1 MVATPMSHIQ
11 GPRKPRGPRADPH
24 GTHMLYASDDIA
36 VSALTAG
43 SVRVDVSI
51 NADPADVDKWRA
63 IFESGDATTAVRV
76 ATRQV
81 SDKVPGALREAMKA
95 AFVVVFSNR
104 FSGEIDKVVDA
115 YRIMLR
121 ESLAKGDDSDLQTA
135 LNRARLQEKILA
147 STSMV
152 DQTQACE
159 LLGLSATNPS
169 ATMKRKEEKREI
181 LRFTVD
187 GRVSYPLFQF
197 DVEGRRVFPAMAKLI
212 ALKPETWSDFRLL
225 HWLTRPH
232 LDFGTAPA
240 EKLSAEDA
248 EVVAAFKREIVSAEH
263 G

>member
-1 MVATPMSHIQ
+1 MAATPLPHSENR
-11 GPRKPRGPRADPH
+11 RKPHGLRAD
-24 GTHMLYASDDIA
+24 THMLYTSRDIT

-43 SVRVDVSI
+43 SVHVNVSI
-51 NADPADVDKWRA
+51 DADPADVDKWRA
-63 IFESGDATTAVRV
+63 IVESDVAITAQAKTKQIR
-76 ATRQV
+76 
-81 SDKVPGALREAMKA
+81 DKVPGALREAMEA
-95 AFVVVFSNR
+95 AFVAVFSNR
-104 FSGEIDKVVDA
+104 FSGEIGKVVDA
-115 YRIMLR
+115 YRVMLR
-121 ESLAKGDDSDLQTA
+121 ESLAKGTDSDLQTA

-152 DQTQACE
+152 DQPQACE
-159 LLGLSATNPS
+159 LLGLSGTNPS

-181 LRFTVD
+181 LRFTID

-197 DVEGRRVFPAMAKLI
+197 DVEGRRIFPAMAKLI

-240 EKLSAEDA
+240 EKLGVEDA
-248 EVVAAFKREIVSAEH
+248 EVIAAFKREIVPAEH

>member
-1 MVATPMSHIQ
+1 MVATPLRHP
-11 GPRKPRGPRADPH
+11 GNRRKPHGPRADPH
-24 GTHMLYASDDIA
+24 DTHMLYASRDIA
-36 VSALTAG
+36 VSTLTAG
-43 SVRVDVSI
+43 SVHVNVSI
-51 NADPADVDKWRA
+51 DADPVDVDKWRA
-63 IFESGDATTAVRV
+63 IVESDAP
-76 ATRQV
+76 TRQIR
-81 SDKVPGALREAMKA
+81 DKVSGALREAMKA
-95 AFVVVFSNR
+95 AFVAVFSNR

-115 YRIMLR
+115 YRVMLR
-121 ESLAKGDDSDLQTA
+121 ESLAKGNDSDLQTA

-152 DQTQACE
+152 DQAQACE
-159 LLGLSATNPS
+159 LLGLSGTNPS

-181 LRFTVD
+181 LRFTID

-197 DVEGRRVFPAMAKLI
+197 DVEGRRIFPAMAKLI

-240 EKLSAEDA
+240 EKLGAEDA
-248 EVVAAFKREIVSAEH
+248 EVVAAFKREIVPVGH

>member
-1 MVATPMSHIQ
+1 MVATPLSHMENR
-11 GPRKPRGPRADPH
+11 RKPHGPRADPH

-43 SVRVDVSI
+43 SVRINVSV

-63 IFESGDATTAVRV
+63 IIESDDVTTAVRV
-76 ATRQV
+76 ATRRG

-95 AFVVVFSNR
+95 AFVAVFAKR

-115 YRIMLR
+115 YRVMLR
-121 ESLAKGDDSDLQTA
+121 ESLAKGNDADLQTA

-147 STSMV
+147 GTSMV
-152 DQTQACE
+152 DQAQACE
-159 LLGLSATNPS
+159 LLGLSGANPS

-181 LRFTVD
+181 LRFTID

-212 ALKPETWSDFRLL
+212 ALKPEAWSDFRLL

-232 LDFGTAPA
+232 LDFGTTPA
-240 EKLSAEDA
+240 EKLGAEDT
-248 EVVAAFKREIVSAEH
+248 EVVAAFKREIVPAEH

>member
-1 MVATPMSHIQ
+1 
-11 GPRKPRGPRADPH
+11 
-24 GTHMLYASDDIA
+24 MLYASEDIA

-43 SVRVDVSI
+43 SVYINVSI
-51 NADPADVDKWRA
+51 NADPAEVDKWRA
-63 IFESGDATTAVRV
+63 VLESDA
-76 ATRQV
+76 ATPAAPTEARQV
-81 SDKVPGALREAMKA
+81 RDKVSGALRDAMKA
-95 AFVVVFSNR
+95 AFVTVFSNR
-104 FSGEIDKVVDA
+104 LSGEINKVVDA

-152 DQTQACE
+152 DQAQACE
-159 LLGLSATNPS
+159 LLGLSGANPS

-232 LDFGTAPA
+232 LDFGTSPA
-240 EKLSAEDA
+240 EKLGAEEA
-248 EVVAAFKREIVSAEH
+248 EVVAAFKREIVPAEH